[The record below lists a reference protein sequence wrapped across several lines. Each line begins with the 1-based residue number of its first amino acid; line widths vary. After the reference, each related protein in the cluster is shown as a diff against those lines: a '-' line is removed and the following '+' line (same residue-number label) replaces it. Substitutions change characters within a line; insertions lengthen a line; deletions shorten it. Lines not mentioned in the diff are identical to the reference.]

1 MAGPPPTAYLEGGP
15 CDGTSR
21 KMTAEEL
28 RTGVITC
35 KGATYKLSNATHGTD
50 DVFKYKAP
58 TPSGPP
64 PSTTLSSAAMHKGW
78 ADLQHSVNKKLPAA
92 LSESKRLRADALR
105 SLHRARKVHL

>member
-35 KGATYKLSNATHGTD
+35 KGATYDLTNAVHGTD
-50 DVFKYKAP
+50 DVFRYQAPETSGGTGSGTVKA
-58 TPSGPP
+58 
-64 PSTTLSSAAMHKGW
+64 ARAHKGW
-78 ADLQHSVNKKLPAA
+78 TDLQHSVNQGWPAA
-92 LSESKRLRADALR
+92 LRRSSKLNRAALR
-105 SLHRARKVHL
+105 SLARTRKVKG